1 VLSRRYGASRMNLDL
16 QPGHTELLRQCA
28 AVNATG
34 RRPGLARRDLPGV
47 AVSLPD
53 GVDVSTTAAAVIVRL
68 DLARLRSVRGKGL
81 RELFVAAAVPT
92 GRLN

>member
-1 VLSRRYGASRMNLDL
+1 MLSRRYGASRMNLDL

-47 AVSLPD
+47 AARLPD
-53 GVDVSTTAAAVIVRL
+53 GVDVSTAAAVIVRL

>member
-1 VLSRRYGASRMNLDL
+1 
-16 QPGHTELLRQCA
+16 
-28 AVNATG
+28 
-34 RRPGLARRDLPGV
+34 V
-47 AVSLPD
+47 AVSLPN

-68 DLARLRSVRGKGL
+68 DLARLRSVRGKRL